1 MVMEAD
7 SQSQAYGARNH
18 VFNKRYYHGDKKK
31 KKRKHG
37 GDFSKVYI
45 KSSSFHFWGKNAVL
59 VLMDSKSKR

>member
-31 KKRKHG
+31 KRKENMVVISLKFILSLLASIFG
-37 GDFSKVYI
+37 EKMQF
-45 KSSSFHFWGKNAVL
+45 
-59 VLMDSKSKR
+59 

>member
-1 MVMEAD
+1 MVQGIMYLIKDITMET
-7 SQSQAYGARNH
+7 
-18 VFNKRYYHGDKKK
+18 KKK